1 MIFYMSS
8 YCIYPLN
15 IKQIAI
21 IGLMLSVTALS
32 CQCGTNELSGFPIPF
47 NWVSYVGF
55 NFTEFTKV
63 ARLDACLFHML
74 KDSRQGWNQH
84 REDVEIR
91 RSVRP
96 VLKGACFVK
105 PYVLQTKLHN
115 LSNSFNSMLI
125 GQLLN
130 FLNILTNFVSRFCFR

>member
-1 MIFYMSS
+1 MHNLSVHDDLLVVLTSAVIKNYWKRRCYIDIWEGIICSYFFFYHTCSILNISLMIFYMSS

-74 KDSRQGWNQH
+74 KDSR
-84 REDVEIR
+84 
-91 RSVRP
+91 
-96 VLKGACFVK
+96 
-105 PYVLQTKLHN
+105 
-115 LSNSFNSMLI
+115 
-125 GQLLN
+125 
-130 FLNILTNFVSRFCFR
+130 